1 MPISISYQLGS
12 LPKVIQLPS
21 GFSIDESGTQGSL
34 LVLAAL
40 IGFRVLHLGFPE
52 GFGKPDMLGFGVEK
66 TAIVTSQT
74 GSKVPCLALPQGR
87 PKLMCTRV
95 KFILEFFARQD

>member
-1 MPISISYQLGS
+1 MSISYQLGS

-52 GFGKPDMLGFGVEK
+52 RDSD
-66 TAIVTSQT
+66 SQT
-74 GSKVPCLALPQGR
+74 CSASESGLKDCNRHFSNRK
-87 PKLMCTRV
+87 
-95 KFILEFFARQD
+95 QDSMFGITPR